1 MKEKIINVCDMISIV
16 SWTVT
21 SMIMVVIQ
29 YLSMNWVYF
38 SWTWND
44 LTRWCD
50 SDTIIEMLYAIM
62 VSVIILAGSS
72 NLISVV
78 IRKLSDTVNVN
89 EEETGFDIDFD
100 FPELEE

>member
-1 MKEKIINVCDMISIV
+1 
-16 SWTVT
+16 
-21 SMIMVVIQ
+21 
-29 YLSMNWVYF
+29 
-38 SWTWND
+38 
-44 LTRWCD
+44 
-50 SDTIIEMLYAIM
+50 MLYAIM